1 MSVAELVK
9 ISTAKIAA
17 ELLGRIPTADD
28 KARML
33 RGLGA
38 AAMHHWK
45 RAAMQKLRASS
56 RDYVQGLQEDI
67 GSEKAVIT
75 LVGVLPNLIERG
87 FRGGDM
93 RTWMLEGPRAKKA
106 KAGHRYLIIP
116 FQHGTP
122 GTSGRNVGI
131 PMPRVIHNAAKQ
143 LTATVSRPGAQ
154 LIGTAGVKTTKYGER
169 LGLESG
175 GVKRKAREILQSK
188 AKPWHA
194 TSIYSSMIRQE
205 KTFAKATQTTG
216 YTTFRVLSEKVIRGG
231 RDEKGKATEHWF
243 HPGIRARRFA
253 RDTRDHI
260 RKIASGIM
268 SSSMSH
274 VGKKRST

>member
-1 MSVAELVK
+1 MADLLKLNLAK
-9 ISTAKIAA
+9 ISA

-45 RAAMQKLRASS
+45 RQAMQKLKATS
-56 RDYVQGLQEDI
+56 RDYIAGLQEDI

-93 RTWMLEGPRAKKA
+93 RTWMLEGPRAKRA
-106 KAGHRYLIIP
+106 KAGHRYLVVP
-116 FQHGTP
+116 FRHGTP
-122 GTSGRNVGI
+122 GTTGRNVGI
-131 PMPRVIHNAAKQ
+131 PMPRSIHSAAKQ
-143 LTATVSRPGAQ
+143 LSATLSRPSPAVG
-154 LIGTAGVKTTKYGER
+154 GTPGSTTLYGQRLHPDLPQVKQR
-169 LGLESG
+169 
-175 GVKRKAREILQSK
+175 AREILNK
-188 AKPWHA
+188 KEKPWHA
-194 TSIYSSMIRQE
+194 TSIYRGMIRQE

-231 RDEKGKATEHWF
+231 KDAEGKATQHWF

-253 RDTRDHI
+253 RDTRDHV
-260 RKIASGIM
+260 RRIAGDIM
-268 SSSMSH
+268 STSLKH
-274 VGKKRST
+274 GGKR